1 MNKKGSGA
9 MVAFTVFC
17 LAGVIALFAQADLSI
32 GHGEN
37 ERQENMNPSSG
48 TPELIQRRIAEE
60 MIGGH
65 RVLNKDEK
73 SGDSRL
79 KLDGRVKNA

>member
-37 ERQENMNPSSG
+37 GRQESMNPSSG
-48 TPELIQRRIAEE
+48 APKLIQRRIAEDRRQ
-60 MIGGH
+60 MLG
-65 RVLNKDEK
+65 KDGK
-73 SGDSRL
+73 SGKSRL
-79 KLDGRVKNA
+79 KCCGRSEND

>member
-37 ERQENMNPSSG
+37 GRQESMNPSSG
-48 TPELIQRRIAEE
+48 APELIQRRIAEDRRQ
-60 MIGGH
+60 MLG
-65 RVLNKDEK
+65 KDGK
-73 SGDSRL
+73 SGKSRL
-79 KLDGRVKNA
+79 KCCGRSEND

>member
-32 GHGEN
+32 GHGSDV
-37 ERQENMNPSSG
+37 RQENMNPSSG
-48 TPELIQRRIAEE
+48 APDLNKRRIAED
-60 MIGGH
+60 MRGGR
-65 RVLNKDEK
+65 RVLKDGK
-73 SGDSRL
+73 TGNSRL
-79 KLDGRVKNA
+79 KCCGRTENN

>member
-32 GHGEN
+32 GHGEDG
-37 ERQENMNPSSG
+37 RQESMNPSSG
-48 TPELIQRRIAEE
+48 APELIQRRIAED
-60 MIGGH
+60 MLGG
-65 RVLNKDEK
+65 RQVLGKDGK
-73 SGDSRL
+73 SGPSRL
-79 KLDGRVKNA
+79 KCCGRSEND

>member
-9 MVAFTVFC
+9 MVAFTIFC

-37 ERQENMNPSSG
+37 GRQENMNPSSG
-48 TPELIQRRIAEE
+48 APELIQRRIAED
-60 MIGGH
+60 MLGG
-65 RVLNKDEK
+65 RQVLGKDGE
-73 SGDSRL
+73 SGKSRL
-79 KLDGRVKNA
+79 MRCGRSEND